1 MEIEENNLTVM
12 QGKLQSTNTICKH
25 EYGLPTMFIIVEQV
39 KSQLGVKKCNN

>member
-25 EYGLPTMFIIVEQV
+25 EYGLPTMSNNVKQVE
-39 KSQLGVKKCNN
+39 SQFRVIKLE